1 VKKFVLSVVVAF
13 PLVAGLGAAQAQFGP
28 MVWQQPAPLVWQQ
41 PAPMVWRQ
49 PAPVVWQQPAPMV
62 WQQPPQVFVP
72 SRAPMVVSP
81 MPVTRVY
88 RTPIVTYQPTRQ
100 VVTRQR
106 PFLGG
111 SVSRSTY
118 GYRRVGF

>member
-1 VKKFVLSVVVAF
+1 MKKFALSVVVAF

-28 MVWQQPAPLVWQQ
+28 VVWQ
-41 PAPMVWRQ
+41 Q
-49 PAPVVWQQPAPMV
+49 PAPVVWQQPAPVV
-62 WQQPPQVFVP
+62 WQQPQVFVP
-72 SRAPMVVSP
+72 SRAPVVVSP

-88 RTPIVTYQPTRQ
+88 RAPIVKYQPTRQ

-111 SVSRSTY
+111 TVSRSTY
-118 GYRRVGF
+118 GYRRVVF

>member
-1 VKKFVLSVVVAF
+1 MKKFVLSLVVAF

-28 MVWQQPAPLVWQQ
+28 MVWQQPAPMVWQ
-41 PAPMVWRQ
+41 Q

-62 WQQPPQVFVP
+62 WQQPSQVFVP
-72 SRAPMVVSP
+72 SRAPMVVAP
-81 MPVTRVY
+81 MPMTRVY
-88 RTPIVTYQPTRQ
+88 RAPMVKYQPTRQ

-118 GYRRVGF
+118 GYRRVVF